1 MHAIRIDR
9 SKRLAEEPHSG
20 HNRYHPDI
28 SPALEVGE
36 GEEVVL
42 ETRDALDGQLKAD
55 AMRLLKV
62 VMTSDS
68 AGYVPNGRIKRPF
81 RTSTGAK
88 LPVAV

>member
-9 SKRLAEEPHSG
+9 SKRLAEEAHSG

-36 GEEVVL
+36 AEEVIL

-55 AMRLLKV
+55 ATVADLAAADANLIHPLTGPVSSLCRV
-62 VMTSDS
+62 RWS
-68 AGYVPNGRIKRPF
+68 ASGR
-81 RTSTGAK
+81 
-88 LPVAV
+88 